1 MLLRPTDVKEL
12 QGFLGS
18 TNWFRRHIADHA
30 KIQFP
35 LNQLCKKDAAWDWN
49 KACEHAWL
57 TLKRKLMS
65 FPVLHT
71 FDPKRK
77 TILYTDAS
85 KVHVGGVLC
94 QRLDSDD
101 SDDPTFLT
109 HLMRGTF
116 DEQNPKKLGS
126 LIVIAYYS
134 RSLRNK

>member
-1 MLLRPTDVKEL
+1 MINGNGLVIPCPEKIKAIVMLLRPTDVKEL

-49 KACEHAWL
+49 KACERAWL

-101 SDDPTFLT
+101 SDD
-109 HLMRGTF
+109 
-116 DEQNPKKLGS
+116 
-126 LIVIAYYS
+126 
-134 RSLRNK
+134 